1 MNSVCI
7 ATYNGGKFIGRQL
20 ESILNQ
26 LAPDDE
32 VIISDDG
39 STDETVSIVQSL
51 GDPRIRLLHHQPSG
65 VAFNFE
71 NALKEARGDY
81 VFLSDQDDVW
91 LPGKV
96 NALLGALKSGAYD
109 YVSSNCTLTDCD
121 LNITKERYYDADFP
135 LSFSFV
141 RNFISN
147 RHLGSC
153 CAFTR
158 KVLDAVLPFPPHVYM
173 HDTWITLF
181 ALLNFRCGFVDVPY
195 MYYRR
200 HPDTVSFVG
209 KKNTNPLW
217 YKLAY
222 RVRLGCQLARYSIK
236 YQFNKQTRKQ
246 I

>member
-1 MNSVCI
+1 MTSVCM
-7 ATYNGGKFIGRQL
+7 ATYNGSSYVRQQIS
-20 ESILNQ
+20 SILDQ
-26 LAPDDE
+26 LGWQDE
-32 VIISDDG
+32 LIISDDA
-39 STDETVSIVQSL
+39 SKDDTCTIFESL
-51 GDPRIRLLHHQPSG
+51 VDPRIRLLHHTPCG